1 MHVISRKR
9 LNEFAQIHPQT
20 KSALVHWYKLVKQKD
35 FSSFFSL
42 TPSLW
47 EGWGGPGVSAPSQ
60 GIRAASMAARR
71 FDEVTL
77 RNYNYRAQIIL
88 GSQDWVCRGQA
99 SRTARGHRGRALM
112 KCLIDSLQA
121 LH

>member
-9 LNEFAQIHPQT
+9 LNEFAQIHPNA

-47 EGWGGPGVSAPSQ
+47 EGWGGPGVLASSQ
-60 GIRAASMAARR
+60 EIRAASMAARR
-71 FDEVTL
+71 FG
-77 RNYNYRAQIIL
+77 L
-88 GSQDWVCRGQA
+88 GMTS
-99 SRTARGHRGRALM
+99 S
-112 KCLIDSLQA
+112 SLQKQRA
-121 LH
+121 AIEAAR

>member
-9 LNEFAQIHPQT
+9 LNEFAQIHPNA

-77 RNYNYRAQIIL
+77 TGVELSRPYHFR
-88 GSQDWVCRGQA
+88 SEDWVRGVQ
-99 SRTARGHRGRALM
+99 H
-112 KCLIDSLQA
+112 
-121 LH
+121 